1 MHVNLQFNRDWVS
14 ASGHIFRAGRI
25 YTARPRGWANVLI
38 RRGIAQKA
46 RAADEVQPQTHNR
59 AKRRARQSD

>member
-1 MHVNLQFNRDWVS
+1 MYVNLQFNRDWVS

-38 RRGIAQKA
+38 RRGIARKA
-46 RAADEVQPQTHNR
+46 EDEVQPQTHSR